1 MSQKPYL
8 GRPKPTGA
16 YNSTAKAYYVLAY
29 TNEPWDNL
37 AETLLDGEIEDLE
50 GSDHHFVKKIIRYA
64 WDNNMRTVI
73 EGQKSWIRD
82 DDGWELW
89 DDLPSSEGGMKRPI
103 YAIYKYWKN
112 DLVQEPEYI
121 DQLFPFPFDYGIC
134 NFSLLNETKGRY

>member
-29 TNEPWDNL
+29 SNEPFDNL
-37 AETLLDGEIEDLE
+37 SGWECEVLE

-73 EGQKSWIRD
+73 EGQKSWLKHGIE
-82 DDGWELW
+82 WENW

-103 YAIYKYWKN
+103 YAIYKYWEN
-112 DLVQEPEYI
+112 DLIQEREYI
-121 DQLFPFPFDYGIC
+121 DQLFPFPLDYGIC
-134 NFSLLNETKGRY
+134 NFSLLNETAEVAY